1 MLYIYFTLPD
11 YTSFAQFLW
20 PVFITIILIN
30 NKPYH
35 SLAPSVPST
44 APQNIRSLLLTSTSA
59 EILWDPPPLEDQ
71 NGHIQNYTLLITEVD
86 TDRIF
91 GKVVEN
97 ASITLQELQPLYTY
111 QFVVAART
119 VVGLGPFSSRY
130 SLQVPESA
138 PGAPVRNFT
147 VEVISAT
154 SVKLSWVPPDPQ
166 LWNGVIT
173 NYTVVYKLLGPV
185 GMTPAETVTTMVKA
199 IPTRS
204 NPLVNNP
211 DPRHATVPLQNETV
225 ILNHL
230 QEHFV
235 YEFSVFM
242 ENAAGRSEMSVAI
255 IQELPGTEPS
265 GAPKAVQIHN
275 ISSTSIDVQWQ
286 PPDFLD
292 QNGVLTGYTVVHKN
306 WV

>member
-1 MLYIYFTLPD
+1 M
-11 YTSFAQFLW
+11 QFLW
-20 PVFITIILIN
+20 PIFITIILIN

-35 SLAPSVPST
+35 SLAPSVPSS

-59 EILWDPPPLEDQ
+59 EILWDPSPLEDQ
-71 NGHIQNYTLLITEVD
+71 NGLIQNYTLLITEVD

-91 GKVVEN
+91 DKVVEN
-97 ASITLQELQPLYTY
+97 DSITLQELQPLYTY

-130 SLQVPESA
+130 SLQVPESGKYSGLLSCMIYSIAVYGAHVCISSCSHPSCTFYTA
-138 PGAPVRNFT
+138 PGAPVHNFT

-173 NYTVVYKLLGPV
+173 NYTVVYKRLGPV

-225 ILNHL
+225 ILDHL
-230 QEHFV
+230 QEYFV

-255 IQELPGTEPS
+255 IQELPGAGRFHS
-265 GAPKAVQIHN
+265 DVLH
-275 ISSTSIDVQWQ
+275 STSGGMQFPFI
-286 PPDFLD
+286 L
-292 QNGVLTGYTVVHKN
+292 G
-306 WV
+306 